1 MGTRAR
7 DFSRSLGEG
16 GGGNVTLADLFPY
29 LTTAN
34 VTELG
39 NLYFSNDRVFANL
52 QLSSINDLFDVD
64 TENYT
69 ANIGFGLVWSGN
81 LWIPGPVTANLS
93 TLTTDDLQEGN
104 VNLYYTN
111 ARVRSAVG
119 ALNPTIIYDENT
131 GLFAANLEAVAASAN
146 TTDSLPEGFVNLYY
160 RDSRAFANLNLAS
173 LDALYDVDYLGNT
186 PPPNSILV
194 YNFESNV
201 WQPAFLTSIAEA
213 EVANIVRSLDN
224 LTSDDLREGNVNF
237 YLNQERFANLI
248 ANISIN
254 DLRDVDTSD
263 IANLTVGKVLGWD
276 GSNWVPVTANGVGG
290 DGGGVG
296 GSVEFAERS
305 NIANVALFALTT
317 GFVELAGRANVADFV
332 EFANVSGT
340 ALVADYANTAGFA
353 ELAGRAN
360 VSQFAEIANS
370 VSSAGVAERA
380 NIANLVLTL
389 SNFTT
394 DDLLEGNSLYY
405 TNDRVEAN
413 VRDMYLDIFT
423 DVQNTTSPSL
433 NSVLIWDGN
442 FWTAN
447 TLASIPNII
456 EAVERAN
463 VANTVL
469 TLNNFTSD
477 DLAEG
482 TVNQYYS
489 VNKLNADIQ
498 TAVTGKDFNFK
509 NLTLSGNLT
518 VEGEFTQF
526 NTNVFQIY
534 TPIVEL
540 ASTISDGVG
549 FYFAAGNTYL
559 QYNELQEGLEVT
571 KNFIVNGNILPSVTG
586 VYNIGSPEF
595 KFRSAFFGAQTVYLG
610 NLRLSEGPGGELQIF
625 NSETGEA
632 SPVSLSNVSATE
644 FVTVNRITST
654 GAEIDGYIGGNTLQ
668 FTSGES
674 GNVYFGV
681 MKPAGVTE
689 FAGIRVRKEKYD
701 GSNTQSDVIVY
712 TEKEGERLSNPS
724 VEFLGDGN
732 TIFYGDITVRG
743 NSVTE
748 IARISLT
755 PNTLIISEYSNTDVA
770 ISYNQSEGIITVTKD
785 GVYQATSI
793 LTLTED
799 WQDTPV
805 NAAFIPTGTYIVQI
819 IANDSAVGGGH
830 TQEYYSGVMS
840 WYSDDTNS
848 GTADEI
854 ALHRA
859 GAGPGNG
866 TIFLRIQRTL
876 SADSNDLKLQIAGTT
891 TNSGTSS
898 YNFKFRR
905 LL

>member
-1 MGTRAR
+1 MGTKAR
-7 DFSRSLGEG
+7 DFSRTLGGG
-16 GGGNVTLADLFPY
+16 GGGNVSLADLLPY

-34 VTELG
+34 VTEFG

-52 QLSSINDLFDVD
+52 QLASINDLFDVD
-64 TENYT
+64 TETYT
-69 ANIGFGLVWSGN
+69 ANIGFGLIWSGN
-81 LWIPGPVTANLS
+81 LWIPGPVGVGI
-93 TLTTDDLQEGN
+93 TTDDVPEGN

-119 ALNPTIIYDENT
+119 AANPTIIYDENT
-131 GLFAANLEAVAASAN
+131 GLFSANLEAVAASAN

-160 RDSRAFANLNLAS
+160 RDSRVFANLNLAS
-173 LDALYDVDYLGNT
+173 LDALYDVDYQGNV

-194 YNFESNV
+194 YNYESNA
-201 WQPAFLTSIAEA
+201 WQPAFLTNISEA
-213 EVANIVRSLDN
+213 DVANTVRSLSNFTTDN
-224 LTSDDLREGNVNF
+224 LVEGNVNF
-237 YLNQERFANLI
+237 YLTEQRFANLLG
-248 ANISIN
+248 NISIN

-276 GSNWVPVTANGVGG
+276 GNNWVPITANGTGG
-290 DGGGVG
+290 TGGVG
-296 GSVEFAERS
+296 GAVDFAERS
-305 NIANVALFALTT
+305 NIANVAIFALST
-317 GFVELAGRANVADFV
+317 GFVELAGRANVADYV
-332 EFANVSGT
+332 DFANVSGV
-340 ALVADYANTAGFA
+340 ALIADYANTAGFA
-353 ELAGRAN
+353 ENAGRAN

-394 DDLLEGNSLYY
+394 EDLLEGNSLYY

-413 VRDMYLDIFT
+413 VRDMYLDIFQ
-423 DVQNTTSPSL
+423 DVEILTEPEL
-433 NSVLIWDGN
+433 NSVLLWNGTY
-442 FWTAN
+442 WVAN

-456 EAVERAN
+456 ESVERAN

-489 VNKLNADIQ
+489 INKLNADIQ
-498 TAVTGKDFNFK
+498 IAVTGKDFNFK
-509 NLTLSGNLT
+509 NLTLSGNLD
-518 VEGEFTQF
+518 VNGEYTNF
-526 NTNVFQIY
+526 NTNVTQVFSPVL
-534 TPIVEL
+534 TL
-540 ASTISDGVG
+540 ASSINDGVG
-549 FYFAAGNTYL
+549 IYFSAGNTYV
-559 QYNELQEGLEVT
+559 QYKETVEGLEIT
-571 KNFIVNGNILPSVTG
+571 KNLSVNGNILPSVNG
-586 VYNIGSPEF
+586 IYNIGSPEF

-625 NSETGEA
+625 NSETGKA

-644 FVTVNRITST
+644 FVTVNRVTDT
-654 GAEIDGYIGGNTLQ
+654 GGEINSFIGGNVAQ
-668 FTSGES
+668 FTAGES
-674 GNVYFGV
+674 GNLYVGL
-681 MKPAGVTE
+681 MKPAGTSE
-689 FAGIRVRKEKYD
+689 FSGVRIRKEKYD
-701 GSNTQSDVIVY
+701 SNNTQSDVVIY
-712 TEKEGERLSNPS
+712 TEKEGVRNSTPA

-732 TIFYGDITVRG
+732 TIFYGDITIQG
-743 NSVTE
+743 NSVVE

-755 PNTLIISEYSNTDVA
+755 PNTAIISEYSNTDVA
-770 ISYNQSEGIITVTKD
+770 ISYDETEGIITVTKD
-785 GVYQATSI
+785 GVYQAAAI
-793 LTLTED
+793 LTLSED

-805 NAAFIPTGTYIVQI
+805 KAQFIPTGTYIVQV

-876 SADSNDLKLQIAGTT
+876 TADSDDLKLQIAGTT